1 MIPLNE
7 VCELNLSKR
16 LKELGVRQESKY
28 WWVKKD
34 GEWRLYETDKPR
46 GLPSMQSFCAA
57 FTKDDLAKMLT
68 VGEMAVAV
76 VKKIEVESK

>member
-1 MIPLNE
+1 MISASD
-7 VCELNLSKR
+7 VCGLNLSKR
-16 LKELGVRQESKY
+16 LKELGVRQESRY

-34 GEWRLYETDKPR
+34 GEWRLYETDKPSV
-46 GLPSMQSFCAA
+46 LPSMPSFCAA
-57 FTKDDLAKMLT
+57 FAKEELAKMLT